1 MSSGSDRVEIL
12 EPSIMLCSINIEE
25 TNEVL
30 IRRYI
35 SAMYMALFN
44 YWCAIEYS
52 KGRNHKRGRSYQDD
66 DIQMGEFKKCM
77 LGKGVDREI
86 ETLSIYR
93 VACDHR
99 VKNPAAGLKF
109 SEGVNRDFHINNNS
123 LKKVYNSFKTLLNCI
138 IP

>member
-1 MSSGSDRVEIL
+1 
-12 EPSIMLCSINIEE
+12 
-25 TNEVL
+25 
-30 IRRYI
+30 
-35 SAMYMALFN
+35 MYMALFN

-52 KGRNHKRGRSYQDD
+52 NGRSHRRGRSDQDD
-66 DIQMGEFKKCM
+66 DIQMGEFKTCM

-99 VKNPAAGLKF
+99 VKNPAVGLKF

-123 LKKVYNSFKTLLNCI
+123 LKKVYYSFQTLLNCI
-138 IP
+138 VP